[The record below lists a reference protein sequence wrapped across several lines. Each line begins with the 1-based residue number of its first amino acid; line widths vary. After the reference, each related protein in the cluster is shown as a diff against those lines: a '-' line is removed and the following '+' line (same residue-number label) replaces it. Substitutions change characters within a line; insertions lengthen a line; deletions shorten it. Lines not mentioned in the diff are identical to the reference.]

1 MAIKTYTKGTA
12 VQLST
17 NFKSTEFDCHG
28 SGCCSSTKVDEKLVT
43 YLQKIRDHFGK
54 SVNINSGYR
63 CKTHNASVGGASQSN
78 HMDGEA
84 ADIRI
89 TGETPLKIAQYA
101 EYIGILGI
109 GVYSWGVHVDT
120 RTSKYFWY
128 DGGASNVSSFGGQD
142 AFKKEEPKVETPATT
157 TKEMY
162 RVRKS
167 WSDSKSQIG
176 AYTVLTNAKKA
187 CDKAGTGY
195 YVFNSKGEIVYPEE
209 KKNDIVLDT
218 SKVDTSAADPE
229 YMWKYFK
236 SKGLSDYGVAG
247 LMGNLYAES
256 ALRSCN
262 LQNSYE
268 KSLGMTD
275 EEYTIAVDNG
285 SYTNFVNDKAGYGL
299 AQWTYWSLKQEM
311 LNYFRNKG
319 KSIGDLDTQME
330 FLAYQLS
337 NSYKAVWNTL
347 KTATS
352 VLEASNAVL
361 LKFERP
367 ADQSETVQNKR
378 ASYGQK
384 YFDLYGT
391 TTVTT
396 PSKDT
401 EVKVPEEGGRGKMK
415 YSSSN
420 KPLVCMQT
428 NSTCYKGTSTMT
440 VKGILWHSTGA
451 NNPNLKRYIQP
462 SDNASDRAKWLELL
476 GKNSYGN
483 DWNHISHQAGL
494 NCWIG
499 KLADGTVT
507 TVQTMPW
514 NYKPWGCGSGSKGS
528 CNNGWI
534 QFEICE
540 DGLTD
545 KTYFD
550 KVYKEAC
557 EITAYLCDM
566 YNIDPHGTI
575 TVNGVKI
582 PTILC
587 HADSCKLGFGSNHG
601 DVNHWFP
608 KHGKSMATARD
619 DVAALLKGSSTGGTS
634 QITPAEP
641 EETKEMYRVR
651 KTWED
656 SKSQIGAYTN
666 LDNAKKACDKA
677 GAGYEVY
684 NSKGVAIYP
693 DSVAV
698 PEADAGNFKV
708 GDEVQLVAGAKYASG
723 KDIPAWVFQRKLYV
737 REIYTNG
744 DIVFSTVAKGAV
756 TGVAPA
762 SAFTKYTGKFAS
774 GTSPAT
780 PGFTSYLVSIETDV
794 LNVRSGPGTGYK
806 INTQVK
812 RHGIYTIVDEKG
824 GWGKL
829 KSGAGWI
836 SLDYTKKI

>member
-1 MAIKTYTKGTA
+1 MAIKTYKKGTA

-63 CKTHNASVGGASQSN
+63 CKTHNANVGGASKSN

-89 TGETPLKIAQYA
+89 NGVTPLEVAQYA
-101 EYIGILGI
+101 ESIGMLGI

-128 DGGASNVSSFGGQD
+128 DGGASNVATFGGQKVQEET
-142 AFKKEEPKVETPATT
+142 KKEEATVT

-167 WSDSKSQIG
+167 WANAKSQIG
-176 AYTVLTNAKKA
+176 AYTVLQNAKNA
-187 CDKAGTGY
+187 CNKAGAGY
-195 YVFNSKGEIVYPEE
+195 YVFNSKGEAIYPTSIIETPKEE
-209 KKNDIVLDT
+209 VKPDT
-218 SKVDTSAADPE
+218 SKVDTSAADPKK
-229 YMWKYFK
+229 MWDYFK
-236 SKGLSDYGVAG
+236 SQGLSDYGVAG

-256 ALRSCN
+256 GLRACN
-262 LQNSYE
+262 LQNTYE

-275 EEYTIAVDNG
+275 AEYTAAVDAG
-285 SYTNFVNDKAGYGL
+285 TYTDFVNDKAGYGL
-299 AQWTYWSLKQEM
+299 AQWTYWSLKQDM
-311 LNYFRNKG
+311 LNYFKKKN

-337 NSYKAVWNTL
+337 NSYKAVWTTL
-347 KTATS
+347 QTATT

-367 ADQSETVQNKR
+367 ADQSTAVQNKR
-378 ASYGQK
+378 ASYGLEYYNK
-384 YFDLYGT
+384 YATKT
-391 TTVTT
+391 TTT
-396 PSKDT
+396 PST
-401 EVKVPEEGGRGKMK
+401 TPSTNQGGTGKMK
-415 YSSSN
+415 YSASN

-428 NSTCYKGTSTMT
+428 QSTCYKGTSNMT
-440 VKGILWHSTGA
+440 VKGVLWHSTGA
-451 NNPNLKRYIQP
+451 NNPNLKRYVQP
-462 SDNASDRAKWLELL
+462 SDSKPAADTYSKDEWLKLL
-476 GKNSYGN
+476 GTNTNKN
-483 DWNHISHQAGL
+483 DWNHITRQAGL

-545 KTYFD
+545 KNYFN

-566 YNIDPHGTI
+566 YNIDPHGTV
-575 TVNGVKI
+575 TVNGVQV

-587 HADSCKLGFGSNHG
+587 HADSHDLGLGSNHG
-601 DVNHWFP
+601 DINHWFP
-608 KHGKSMATARD
+608 KHGKSMKTVRD
-619 DVAALLKGSSTGGTS
+619 DVAELMGKGSSS
-634 QITPAEP
+634 AITPVEP
-641 EETKEMYRVR
+641 EKEMYRVR
-651 KTWED
+651 KAWED
-656 SKSQIGAYTN
+656 AKSQVGAYTDLN
-666 LDNAKKACDKA
+666 NAKKACDKA
-677 GAGYEVY
+677 GEDYEVY
-684 NSKGVAIYP
+684 NSKGVAVYP
-693 DSVAV
+693 QNVVIEDNETVTT
-698 PEADAGNFKV
+698 DLKV
-708 GDEVQLVAGAKYASG
+708 GDAVKLISGATYTSG
-723 KDIPAWVFQRKLYV
+723 KVIPNWVFRTKLYV
-737 REIYTNG
+737 REIRKNG
-744 DIVFSTVAKGAV
+744 DIVISTQKTGAV
-756 TGVAPA
+756 TGVVSAKYLAEYVTVASTPVSPTFAP
-762 SAFTKYTGKFAS
+762 
-774 GTSPAT
+774 
-780 PGFTSYLVSIETDV
+780 YLVRINTDV
-794 LNVRSGPGTGYK
+794 LNVRAGAGTGYK
-806 INTQVK
+806 ITTQVLNNEV
-812 RHGIYTIVDEKG
+812 YTIVAENGK
-824 GWGKL
+824 WGKL

-836 SLDYTKKI
+836 HLDYTKKI